1 MTRSRGR
8 DAKNST
14 LKEAREVRVRGPL
27 PQQRQNK
34 PIIYFYNSISQTTSV
49 SAGIG
54 SSFCQAAITMARLNN
69 EILCGSDDE
78 EFPDLSTIL
87 KRSVK
92 VLAEKEQGEGSGGTA
107 KKDKEQGKKSIQHGI
122 IRSPRSV
129 TKLSCDEKQ
138 LRKQR
143 PLGFA
148 HVNSLRLPIAKE
160 ALQKKFNRDQYLESR
175 HDERKLSTP
184 RRAAKD
190 RVDHRTFVSSTISE
204 DCSEDDISFDDL
216 SDFIVDDS
224 ASDVEDRPLRTQKP
238 RREVVPAEEKVRSI
252 VKPTVIDLTSPKKS
266 FKSSNVK
273 LMSQR
278 SEASETVFDENPEA
292 CLRLYALYHTI
303 E

>member
-1 MTRSRGR
+1 
-8 DAKNST
+8 
-14 LKEAREVRVRGPL
+14 
-27 PQQRQNK
+27 
-34 PIIYFYNSISQTTSV
+34 
-49 SAGIG
+49 
-54 SSFCQAAITMARLNN
+54 MARLNN
-69 EILCGSDDE
+69 EILSGSDDE

-87 KRSVK
+87 KHSVK

-138 LRKQR
+138 FRKQLRKQR
-143 PLGFA
+143 PLGLA

-160 ALQKKFNRDQYLESR
+160 ALQKKFNRDQYLESG

-190 RVDHRTFVSSTISE
+190 CVNHRTFVSSTISE

-224 ASDVEDRPLRTQKP
+224 ASDVKDCPSRTQKP
-238 RREVVPAEEKVRSI
+238 RREVVPAGEKVRSM

-292 CLRLYALYHTI
+292 CLRLYALHHTI